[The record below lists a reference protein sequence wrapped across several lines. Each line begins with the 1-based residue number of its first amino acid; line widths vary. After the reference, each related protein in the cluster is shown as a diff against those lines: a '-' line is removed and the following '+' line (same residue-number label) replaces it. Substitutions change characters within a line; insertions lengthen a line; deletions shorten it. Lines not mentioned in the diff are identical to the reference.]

1 MARGPPREGERTM
14 PTGSYI
20 AGRWFHPTST
30 RVTRNVNPAD
40 PSDVIAEFPSATAAD
55 VGSAVEAAK
64 GAARGWRETPAPER
78 GRVLARAAEIA
89 RRRAAEIATTMTR
102 EEGKILREARGEVTR
117 GIAVLEYYAGAGFWI
132 GGRTLPAE
140 ARDTFSYTIRRPLGV
155 VGLIT
160 PWNFPWAI
168 PCWKSAPALV
178 AGNAVVLKPAEL
190 TPATATLLAEIYEEA
205 GLPPGVFNLV
215 VGPGSEVGNALVD
228 HPDVRAV
235 SFTGS
240 NAVGAALYAQAA
252 RRGARVTCEMGG
264 KNAVIVLPDAN
275 LEKAATAIA
284 SGAFGSTGQR
294 CTATSRVVAHPAV
307 KSALVEQ
314 VGALAAAMKMGPG
327 LDEATDLGPA
337 VDEAQRHT
345 DLRYIGVARE
355 EGARLVRGGGQPE
368 GLPGYFVEPTIFDEV
383 NPATRIFREEVFGP
397 VLAISTADSLA
408 EALAIANGVEYG
420 LAASIFTQDVDT
432 AMRFVEEVEVGMV
445 HVNEATIGG
454 EAQLPFGGSKGTGV
468 GEREMS
474 EEGMNFFTELK
485 TVFVNYGQS
494 GKPTAMR

>member
-1 MARGPPREGERTM
+1 M

-20 AGRWFHPTST
+20 AGRWFHPDST
-30 RVTRNVNPAD
+30 RTTRNVNPAD

-55 VGSAVEAAK
+55 ATRAVAAAK
-64 GAARGWRETPAPER
+64 AAARGWRETPAPER
-78 GRVLARAAEIA
+78 GRMLWRAANIA
-89 RRRAAEIATTMTR
+89 RRRAEEIAQTMAR
-102 EEGKILREARGEVTR
+102 EEGKIIR
-117 GIAVLEYYAGAGFWI
+117 
-132 GGRTLPAE
+132 E
-140 ARDTFSYTIRRPLGV
+140 ARDTFTYTIRRPLGV

-190 TPATATLLAEIYEEA
+190 TPATATLLTEIYEEA

-215 VGPGSEVGNALVD
+215 IGPGSEVGNALVD
-228 HPDVRAV
+228 HPDVRAL

-252 RRGARVTCEMGG
+252 RRGAKVTCEMGG

-307 KSALVEQ
+307 KDALVEQ
-314 VGALAAAMKMGPG
+314 VGALAGAMKIGPG
-327 LDEATDLGPA
+327 LDETTDLGPA
-337 VDEAQRHT
+337 VDEAQLRT
-345 DLRYIGVARE
+345 DFRYIGVARE
-355 EGARLVRGGGQPE
+355 EGARLVRGGGQPA

-383 NPATRIFREEVFGP
+383 GPRTRIFREEVFGP
-397 VLAISTADSLA
+397 VLAITTAGSLA
-408 EALAIANGVEYG
+408 DALEIANGVEYG
-420 LAASIFTQDVDT
+420 LSASIFTQDIDT
-432 AMRFVEEVEVGMV
+432 ALRFVEEAEVGMV

-468 GEREMS
+468 GDREMS

-485 TVFVNYGQS
+485 TVFVNYGQT
-494 GKPTAMR
+494 GKPSAMR

>member
-1 MARGPPREGERTM
+1 M

-20 AGRWFHPTST
+20 AGRWFHPDST
-30 RVTRNVNPAD
+30 RTTRNVNPAD

-55 VGSAVEAAK
+55 ATRAVAAAK
-64 GAARGWRETPAPER
+64 AAARGWRETPAPER
-78 GRVLARAAEIA
+78 GRMLWRAANIA
-89 RRRAAEIATTMTR
+89 RRRAEEIAQTMAR
-102 EEGKILREARGEVTR
+102 EEGKIIREARGEVTR

-140 ARDTFSYTIRRPLGV
+140 ARDTFTYTIRRPLGV

-190 TPATATLLAEIYEEA
+190 TPATATLLTEIYEEA

-215 VGPGSEVGNALVD
+215 IGPGSAVGNALVD
-228 HPDVRAV
+228 HPDVRAL

-252 RRGARVTCEMGG
+252 RRGAKVTCEMGG

-307 KSALVEQ
+307 KDALVEQ
-314 VGALAAAMKMGPG
+314 VGALAGAMKIGPG
-327 LDEATDLGPA
+327 LDETTDLGPA
-337 VDEAQRHT
+337 VDEAQLRT
-345 DLRYIGVARE
+345 DFRYIGVARE
-355 EGARLVRGGGQPE
+355 EGARLVRGGGQPA

-383 NPATRIFREEVFGP
+383 GPRTRIFREEVFGP
-397 VLAISTADSLA
+397 VLAITTAGSLA
-408 EALAIANGVEYG
+408 DALEIANGVEYG
-420 LAASIFTQDVDT
+420 LSASIFTQDIDT
-432 AMRFVEEVEVGMV
+432 ALRFVEEAEVGMV

-468 GEREMS
+468 GDREMS

-485 TVFVNYGQS
+485 TVFVNYGQT
-494 GKPTAMR
+494 GKPSAMR